1 MLPFFFPL
9 LPLSVPARSSSRK
22 PQTAPRVASVVGAAP
37 RPVPPRRVRT
47 MMSARKSVT
56 VTTRGSGSRPAPVL
70 TRRALNRALLERQL
84 LLRRSKLGVPKVI
97 EHLVGLQAQAPNP
110 PYFGLWTRLEGFRQ
124 EELAALLLDRQ
135 VVRIVLMRGTIHLV
149 TARDALRLRPLVQPM
164 LERTLLAHATYGRDI
179 AGLDRDAL
187 VAAGRAL
194 MEAEPRTLT
203 ELGTL
208 LAERWPER
216 APGSLAQTLRA
227 FAPLVQVPPRG
238 IWGVG
243 GQTRC
248 TTLESWLGRPLD
260 ASLSL
265 EDLVLRYLA
274 AFGPA
279 SIQDAQTWSGL
290 TRLGD
295 VIEGLRP
302 RLRTFRDEE
311 GRELFDL
318 PDAPRP
324 DEDTPAPVR
333 FLPEFDNVLVSHDDR
348 SRVISEEDRK
358 RIATKN
364 GMVPG
369 GLLVDGFF
377 RGTWKLRQGRG
388 TTTLLIEP
396 YKRLSAQ
403 ERAAV
408 EAEGERLLDFAAADA
423 KQRDVQFVRP
433 G

>member
-1 MLPFFFPL
+1 M
-9 LPLSVPARSSSRK
+9 
-22 PQTAPRVASVVGAAP
+22 TPR
-37 RPVPPRRVRT
+37 
-47 MMSARKSVT
+47 
-56 VTTRGSGSRPAPVL
+56 TRSRPAQVL
-70 TRRALNRALLERQL
+70 SQRALNRALLERQW
-84 LLRRSKLGVPKVI
+84 LLRRAKRSAPQAI

-110 PYFGLWTRLEGFRQ
+110 PYYGLWTRLEGFRQ
-124 EELAALLLDRQ
+124 EDLATLLLDRQ

-149 TARDALRLRPLVQPM
+149 TARDARRLRPLVQPM
-164 LERTLLAHATYGRDI
+164 MERTLLAHRTYGRNI
-179 AGLDRDAL
+179 AGMDLDAL

-194 MEAEPRTLT
+194 VEEEPRTLT
-203 ELGTL
+203 ELGAL
-208 LAERWPER
+208 LAERWPDR
-216 APGSLAQTLRA
+216 DPNSLAQAIRA

-248 TTLESWLGRPLD
+248 TTLESWLGQPLD
-260 ASLSL
+260 ASLSM
-265 EDLVLRYLA
+265 EELVLRYLA

-279 SIQDAQTWSGL
+279 TVLDVQTWSGL
-290 TRLGD
+290 TRLSD
-295 VIEGLRP
+295 VLEGLRP
-302 RLRTFRDEE
+302 RLRTFRNEQ

-324 DEDTPAPVR
+324 DPDTPAPVR

-348 SRVISEEDRK
+348 GRVISDEDRK
-358 RIATKN
+358 RVATRN

-377 RGTWKLRQGRG
+377 RGAWKFRQSRG

-403 ERAAV
+403 ERTAV
-408 EAEGERLLDFAAADA
+408 EEEGERLLDFAAADA
-423 KQRDVQFVRP
+423 KTRDIQFVRSK
-433 G
+433 

>member
-1 MLPFFFPL
+1 MP
-9 LPLSVPARSSSRK
+9 
-22 PQTAPRVASVVGAAP
+22 G
-37 RPVPPRRVRT
+37 
-47 MMSARKSVT
+47 RKSAT
-56 VTTRGSGSRPAPVL
+56 VTPRTRSRPARVL
-70 TRRALNRALLERQL
+70 TQRALNRALLERQW
-84 LLRRSKLGVPKVI
+84 LLRRAKRSAPEAI
-97 EHLVGLQAQAPNP
+97 EHLVGLQAQSPNP
-110 PYFGLWTRLEGFRQ
+110 PYYGLWTRLEGFRQ
-124 EELAALLLDRQ
+124 EELATLLLERQ

-149 TARDALRLRPLVQPM
+149 TADDARRLRPLVQPM
-164 LERTLLAHATYGRDI
+164 MERTLLAHATYGRSI
-179 AGLDRDAL
+179 AGLDLDAL

-194 MEAEPRTLT
+194 VEEEPRTMT
-203 ELGTL
+203 ELGAL
-208 LAERWPER
+208 LAERWPDR
-216 APGSLAQTLRA
+216 DPNSLAQTLRG

-260 ASLSL
+260 SSMSL

-279 SIQDAQTWSGL
+279 TAQDVQTWSGL
-290 TRLGD
+290 TRLSETL
-295 VIEGLRP
+295 EGLRP
-302 RLRTFRDEE
+302 RLRTFRDEQ

-324 DEDTPAPVR
+324 DPDTPAPVR

-348 SRVISEEDRK
+348 TRVISDEDRK
-358 RIATKN
+358 RIATRN

-377 RGTWKLRQGRG
+377 RGVWKLRQSRG
-388 TTTLLIEP
+388 TATLLIEP

-408 EAEGERLLDFAAADA
+408 EEEGKQLLDFAAADA
-423 KQRDVQFVRP
+423 KARDLQFARLK
-433 G
+433 